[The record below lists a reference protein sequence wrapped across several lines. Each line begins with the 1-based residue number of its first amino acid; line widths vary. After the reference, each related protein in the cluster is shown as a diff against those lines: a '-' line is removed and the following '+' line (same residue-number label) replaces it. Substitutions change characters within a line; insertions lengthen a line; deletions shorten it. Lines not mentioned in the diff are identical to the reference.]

1 MANRVI
7 RVTVINRSALFLF
20 VLVSDTVYFRGSV
33 GFYKFSLAKNTA
45 LSRFSL
51 PQKLIKTG

>member
-20 VLVSDTVYFRGSV
+20 VLVSDTVCFRGSV
-33 GFYKFSLAKNTA
+33 DLHKF
-45 LSRFSL
+45 
-51 PQKLIKTG
+51 

>member
-7 RVTVINRSALFLF
+7 RVTVVNRSALFLF

-45 LSRFSL
+45 LSSFSL
-51 PQKLIKTG
+51 P